1 MTEKE
6 RASLPSLVD
15 QVVMLET
22 AQGEH
27 LVVQVL
33 FVFDEGE
40 TPDLFGIEV
49 IPGAKGGWLRKSDAG
64 HSILLDDIVRVMPV
78 IAAPGESHQ

>member
-1 MTEKE
+1 
-6 RASLPSLVD
+6 
-15 QVVMLET
+15 MLET

>member
-1 MTEKE
+1 VTEQE

>member
-1 MTEKE
+1 MTEQE
-6 RASLPSLVD
+6 RNSLPKLLD

-22 AQGEH
+22 IQGDH
-27 LVVQVL
+27 LVVQIL
-33 FVFDEGE
+33 FVYDEGE

-49 IPGAKGGWLRKSDAG
+49 VPGAKGGWLRKSDAG
-64 HSILLDDIVRVMPV
+64 HSVLLDDIVRVMPV

>member
-1 MTEKE
+1 MTEQE